1 MCDRISVMYMAK
13 IVEMGETEELL
24 SSPKHLY
31 TKALLAAVPNPD
43 PSYRHPEV
51 EINGVV
57 TTPTNTDDRC
67 RFLERCPMPNDFCKA
82 APNTALETRSDGR
95 MVACHLV

>member
-1 MCDRISVMYMAK
+1 MCDRIAVMYMAK

-31 TKALLAAVPNPD
+31 IKALLAAVPNPD
-43 PSYRHPEV
+43 PSYRRPEV

-67 RFLERCPMPNDFCKA
+67 RFLERCPMPTISVRRRPILPWKPDLMA
-82 APNTALETRSDGR
+82 EWSPVT
-95 MVACHLV
+95 